1 MIKHVMA
8 DGTVLD
14 SVKGIVVP
22 VTPVTEAAYR
32 TVHEIIKRKTEKE
45 TYIHN
50 SNKKGKVG

>member
-14 SVKGIVVP
+14 SVKGVVVP

-32 TVHEIIKRKTEKE
+32 TVLEIMKRKTEKKTE
-45 TYIHN
+45 KKTSIHN
-50 SNKKGKVG
+50 EK